1 MILTKSWT
9 PGREAHNRENMR
21 SQHSR
26 LDCLGVLK
34 CKSKN
39 YLSTQPALL
48 INCHYIL
55 KTYYIPGEILGTLRI
70 LTAWKRRPNLYFQ
83 WEHILMKTFS
93 FDLEPVA
100 KDVCLNTRV
109 SFFFFFLKKQS
120 SKPEAEQYFC
130 KYKIY
135 DHYLAFQKHLGFE
148 FLFSLLWKAISFLLT
163 FTSSWPYCNNAYK
176 ELQICLWN

>member
-1 MILTKSWT
+1 MLRIKDVWSSFAAWRWMILTKSWT

-21 SQHSR
+21 SQHSC
-26 LDCLGVLK
+26 LDCLGVLN

-83 WEHILMKTFS
+83 WEHILMKTFFLIWS
-93 FDLEPVA
+93 QLLKMYAWTHVFL
-100 KDVCLNTRV
+100 
-109 SFFFFFLKKQS
+109 FFFFFKQAKLKTRGW
-120 SKPEAEQYFC
+120 A
-130 KYKIY
+130 I
-135 DHYLAFQKHLGFE
+135 
-148 FLFSLLWKAISFLLT
+148 LL
-163 FTSSWPYCNNAYK
+163 
-176 ELQICLWN
+176 